1 MMSLSMLLGCAKKDF
16 WYILDDLF
24 VSVLF
29 VRDAYA
35 VCSIIAII
43 PSSIQHCC
51 YLFSNY
57 FSRLLLG
64 GEEEDG

>member
-1 MMSLSMLLGCAKKDF
+1 MRKKIF
-16 WYILDDLF
+16 GILDDLF